1 MKQKYFLK
9 LALLFF
15 LCTGLNY
22 GQTTVTYDFSSGGA
36 VSGLNETS
44 PGISIDS
51 NIGFGSFKNSGTS
64 NPGIFSGQLR
74 LYQNATKGGSIIVY
88 ANNGV
93 TITEVVVRA
102 SSRTGPAGFDADGVF
117 QSNLSGG
124 STYTMSSLS
133 ATSNVEFFQRDGSSS
148 NRIYVDEIEITYT
161 SGAAATPGIT
171 LGSVS
176 GNTNES
182 GTTATFTAVLNAAPT
197 SDVVLDVTSGDTG
210 EVTLDLSALTFT
222 NANWETPQT
231 VTATGEDDGIQD
243 GSIVVTITVAVND
256 GSSDNDYDGIS
267 TSTTITNEDDEL
279 PNLVINEFQAD
290 PDASN
295 GDANGDGTV
304 NTSQDEFI
312 EIYNASGG
320 VLDISDYTINDS
332 SGLRHTFPKGTTI
345 PAGAVIVVFGGG
357 TPTNIPCLT
366 QVASVGY
373 LGLNNGGDTIIIKDD
388 SSTTITSYT
397 YGAEG
402 GDNQSVARGTDLTG
416 SFVKHSTIGGNSVLF
431 SPGRRNAD
439 NIPFS
444 KSWTG
449 SSDNDWTNASN
460 WDTNSTPSSVSDNV
474 WISSG
479 LSNYPTASGA
489 VTVNSVTINS
499 GASLIAQGTFTG
511 SVTYNRNIPTTNWY
525 LVSSPVAGQT
535 IVDFYTNESPAMGSG
550 TGNDQNVAIAP
561 YDNSQSDPNDRWDY
575 YTEGEVDGVG
585 SDDTTDTFT
594 PGIGYIVKM
603 QASGDI
609 AFTGTMAVTDFTT
622 LSLTDNSGGSG
633 NSFNLMGNPYTSFIA
648 ADNAANTT
656 NNILSV
662 NTDLLTEETIW
673 IWDQSANSGTGGY
686 TLYNNTSGFH
696 IAPGQ
701 GFFVSAHG
709 SSSTFSITEAMQ
721 SHQGSDSFQ
730 RLTTRPEIELTLSN
744 GTATRNADIYY
755 LEGTTSGWDNGYDS
769 SIFGGVA
776 NEFAIYTHTVAN
788 GNGRDLGIQSLPPN
802 NFENMIIPVGINAEA
817 GTPITIDVSTNNFPS
832 DINIYLED
840 KQDNTFTLLEA
851 DANFSFTPENNLSGI
866 GRFYLHTTSGVLS
879 ADDFGINNNV
889 SIYTSSNENLRIVGV
904 QNGTATVQ
912 LYNILGKEVLKTS
925 FEGNGVNDINLNT
938 IPMGIYIV
946 KLATENGTINRKIII
961 Q

>member
-1 MKQKYFLK
+1 MGLTLAYK
-9 LALLFF
+9 LF
-15 LCTGLNY
+15 
-22 GQTTVTYDFSSGGA
+22 
-36 VSGLNETS
+36 
-44 PGISIDS
+44 P
-51 NIGFGSFKNSGTS
+51 
-64 NPGIFSGQLR
+64 
-74 LYQNATKGGSIIVY
+74 GSI
-88 ANNGV
+88 
-93 TITEVVVRA
+93 
-102 SSRTGPAGFDADGVF
+102 
-117 QSNLSGG
+117 L
-124 STYTMSSLS
+124 
-133 ATSNVEFFQRDGSSS
+133 
-148 NRIYVDEIEITYT
+148 
-161 SGAAATPGIT
+161 
-171 LGSVS
+171 
-176 GNTNES
+176 
-182 GTTATFTAVLNAAPT
+182 VL
-197 SDVVLDVTSGDTG
+197 V
-210 EVTLDLSALTFT
+210 
-222 NANWETPQT
+222 
-231 VTATGEDDGIQD
+231 
-243 GSIVVTITVAVND
+243 
-256 GSSDNDYDGIS
+256 
-267 TSTTITNEDDEL
+267 
-279 PNLVINEFQAD
+279 
-290 PDASN
+290 
-295 GDANGDGTV
+295 
-304 NTSQDEFI
+304 
-312 EIYNASGG
+312 
-320 VLDISDYTINDS
+320 
-332 SGLRHTFPKGTTI
+332 
-345 PAGAVIVVFGGG
+345 
-357 TPTNIPCLT
+357 
-366 QVASVGY
+366 
-373 LGLNNGGDTIIIKDD
+373 
-388 SSTTITSYT
+388 
-397 YGAEG
+397 
-402 GDNQSVARGTDLTG
+402 
-416 SFVKHSTIGGNSVLF
+416 F

-535 IVDFYTNESPAMGSG
+535 IVDFYTNETPVMGSG

-594 PGIGYIVKM
+594 PAIGYIVKI

-622 LSLTDNSGGSG
+622 LSLTDNSSGGG
-633 NSFNLMGNPYTSFIA
+633 NSFNLMGNPYPSFIA
-648 ADNAANTT
+648 ANNNADTT
-656 NNILSV
+656 NNILKV
-662 NTDLLTEETIW
+662 NNTDNNLLSESTLWFWNQGTNSY
-673 IWDQSANSGTGGY
+673 DQINHASLAK
-686 TLYNNTSGFH
+686 H

-701 GFFVSAHG
+701 GFFVSADG
-709 SSSTFSITEAMQ
+709 NSTTFSITEAMQ
-721 SHQGSDSFQ
+721 SHQGTDSFQ
-730 RLTTRPEIELTLSN
+730 RLTTRPEIELTLSSD
-744 GTATRNADIYY
+744 TATRNADIYY
-755 LEGTTSGWDNGYDS
+755 IEGTTTGWDNGYDS

-788 GNGRDLGIQSLPPN
+788 GNGRNLGIQSLPPN
-802 NFENMIIPVGINAEA
+802 NFENMIVPVGVNAES

-904 QNGTATVQ
+904 QNGTASVQ

-946 KLATENGTINRKIII
+946 KIATKNGTLNRKIII